1 MKPLV
6 SIIIPTYNRADLLKN
21 TIESVLEQTYDNWEC
36 IIVDDGS
43 TDSTKKLVNEFST
56 NDSRF
61 LFITKSDGSVKGASS
76 SRNIGLQLSKGEY
89 IQFLDSDD
97 ILASNK
103 IEEQIAV
110 LLGESNFTI
119 STCKWGKF
127 TQLNDPITL
136 FEKNADYKN
145 FSNSKEYFDLIGLH
159 GGFFPCHSFLIH
171 KELINLSGYWN
182 ENLTMNDDGE
192 FFFRVVL
199 NCDQI
204 IFSTKTYVLYRQNSS
219 SDNLSSLQTADKALS
234 LVDSWKI
241 IENLYHAKYK
251 DLNSAFLNKK
261 KQSVYFEIKR
271 TFPKVISKNKSFF
284 KQQINND
291 TFALKL
297 MKIKKRVF
305 HRLKIIFNKDA
316 GRF

>member
-1 MKPLV
+1 MNPLV
-6 SIIIPTYNRADLLKN
+6 SIIIPTYNRANLLRE
-21 TIESVLEQTYDNWEC
+21 TIESVLAQTYDNWEC

-43 TDSTKKLVNEFST
+43 TDSTKELVNEFET

-61 LFITKSDGSVKGASS
+61 LFNVKPDRIARGASS
-76 SRNIGLQLSKGEY
+76 SRNIGLRLSKGEY

-103 IEEQIAV
+103 IEEQIAILSV
-110 LLGESNFTI
+110 QSNFTI

-127 TQLNDPITL
+127 TELNDPVTL
-136 FEKNADYKN
+136 FENNQDYRD
-145 FSNSKEYFDLIGLH
+145 FRNSKEYFDLIGLQ
-159 GGFFPCHSFLIH
+159 GGFFPCHSFLIP

-182 ENLTMNDDGE
+182 ETLTMNDDGE

-204 IFSTKTYVLYRQNSS
+204 IFAPTTYVLYRQNSS
-219 SDNLSSLQTADKALS
+219 SDNLSSLQTAAKALS
-234 LVDSWKI
+234 LVESWKI
-241 IENLYHAKYK
+241 IETLYQARYN
-251 DLNSAFLNKK
+251 DFNSTYINKK

-271 TFPKVISKNKSFF
+271 TFPKIISKNKPFF
-284 KQQINND
+284 KQQIRND

-297 MKIKKRVF
+297 AKLKKRVF
-305 HRLKIIFNKDA
+305 HRLKIIFNK
-316 GRF
+316 

>member
-6 SIIIPTYNRADLLKN
+6 SIIIPTYNRASLLRD
-21 TIESVLEQTYDNWEC
+21 TIESVMSQTYDNWEC
-36 IIVDDGS
+36 IIVDDNS
-43 TDSTKKLVNEFST
+43 TDSTKELVNEYGK

-61 LFITKSDGSVKGASS
+61 LFTTKPDGIAKGASS

-103 IEEQIAV
+103 IEKQIAV
-110 LLGESNFTI
+110 LSGQSNFTI

-127 TQLNDPITL
+127 TQLTDPINL
-136 FEKNADYKN
+136 FENNQDYKN
-145 FSNSKEYFDLIGLH
+145 FRNSKEYFDLIGLH
-159 GGFFPCHSFLIH
+159 GGFFPCHSFLIP

-182 ENLTMNDDGE
+182 ENLTINDDGE

-204 IFSTKTYVLYRQNSS
+204 IFVPKTYVLYRQNVSN
-219 SDNLSSLQTADKALS
+219 DNLSSLKTAAKALS

-241 IENLYHAKYK
+241 IETLYHAKYK

-261 KQSVYFEIKR
+261 KESVYFEIKR
-271 TFPKVISKNKSFF
+271 TFPKIISKNKFFF
-284 KQQINND
+284 KKQIKND

-297 MKIKKRVF
+297 MKLKKRVF
-305 HRLKIIFNKDA
+305 HRLKIIFNN
-316 GRF
+316 

>member
-6 SIIIPTYNRADLLKN
+6 SIIIPTYNRASLLRD
-21 TIESVLEQTYDNWEC
+21 TIESVMSQTYDNWEC
-36 IIVDDGS
+36 IIVDDNS
-43 TDSTKKLVNEFST
+43 TDSTKELVNEYGK

-61 LFITKSDGSVKGASS
+61 LFTTKPDGIAKGASS

-110 LLGESNFTI
+110 LASQSNFTI

-127 TQLNDPITL
+127 TQLTDPINL
-136 FEKNADYKN
+136 FENNQDYKN
-145 FSNSKEYFDLIGLH
+145 FRNSKEYFDLIGLH

-171 KELINLSGYWN
+171 KELIILSGYWN
-182 ENLTMNDDGE
+182 ENLTINDDGE

-204 IFSTKTYVLYRQNSS
+204 IFVPKTYVLYRQNVSN
-219 SDNLSSLQTADKALS
+219 DNLSSLKTAAKALS

-241 IENLYHAKYK
+241 IETLYHAKYK

-261 KQSVYFEIKR
+261 KESVYFEIKR
-271 TFPKVISKNKSFF
+271 TFPKIISKNKFFF
-284 KQQINND
+284 KKQIKND

-297 MKIKKRVF
+297 MKLKKRVF
-305 HRLKIIFNKDA
+305 HRLKIIFNN
-316 GRF
+316 